1 MPDFEIYCMK
11 PDDPQNAR
19 SAKEDVENNRENS
32 NHQNS
37 IPANVSK
44 HQHDA
49 NIHQA
54 GLGRDRMMNAEDS
67 EELNDYDQDDLK
79 NEGLNASNDQ

>member
-19 SAKEDVENNRENS
+19 SAKEDAKNNRENS
-32 NHQNS
+32 NQQNS
-37 IPANVSK
+37 STTNVSK
-44 HQHDA
+44 DEQDA
-49 NIHQA
+49 DIHQA
-54 GLGRDRMMNAEDS
+54 GLGRDRMMNDEDS
-67 EELNDYDQDDLK
+67 EELNDSRDDDLK